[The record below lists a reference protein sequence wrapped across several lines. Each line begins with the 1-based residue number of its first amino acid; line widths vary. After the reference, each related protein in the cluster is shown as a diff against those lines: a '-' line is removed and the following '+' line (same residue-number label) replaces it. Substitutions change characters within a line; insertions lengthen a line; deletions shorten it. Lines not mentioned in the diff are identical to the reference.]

1 MSFLNLWAIL
11 ALIPLYLIYKQQ
23 IQHSDSRSIK
33 LLFFSLVFMILAIAR
48 PALQNSLQEQ
58 KFSSQDFIIALDASY
73 SMQADDLKPTRYIAS
88 KKAIQKL
95 LSMHP
100 KDRFTLFI
108 FTSNALLIS
117 PPTTDTS
124 LSMIALNSIHPEYI
138 LTKSTNITKLF
149 KTVSKLPIGV
159 KKLIIFSDGGDEHNL
174 QEIHKIAKNSNIKPF
189 LVATATQKGAA
200 LKKDAHF
207 IKDAH
212 ASLVISKI
220 NPSFKELANITDGK
234 YYELHSLDIIDTL
247 SADLKEDSKT
257 ETNIKVKTYKELFYV
272 PLTIALVL
280 FFLAVTK
287 FGTLFGILP
296 LLMIFPADSNA
307 FILDFY
313 HLNKAEGFTQTKH
326 YKKAIAEYKHV
337 TPSISSYYNIATL
350 YYKIGENKDALRYYT
365 KIQTTDP
372 KLKQAILYNM
382 GNCAARI
389 KKYERAKQF
398 YRQALSFGEDKDA
411 LYNLTLIKK
420 LHPKKVKDVL
430 SMMPKEQS
438 SKEAK
443 NHQKISKEEKN
454 FNNSSAR
461 SGSNQQS
468 QESSHGSGSQKK
480 KKHQTLQHSQTKNKN
495 SNYKLGYK
503 AYEIINK
510 GYSNEKEPW

>member
-1 MSFLNLWAIL
+1 MSFLNFWAIL

-117 PPTTDTS
+117 PPTTDTG

-174 QEIHKIAKNSNIKPF
+174 QEIHKITKNSNIKPF

-247 SADLKEDSKT
+247 SADLEEDSKT

-287 FGTLFGILP
+287 FGMLFSIFTLLVISHT
-296 LLMIFPADSNA
+296 DSNA
-307 FILDFY
+307 SIFDFY
-313 HLNKAEGFTQTKH
+313 HLHKAEQFTQAKH
-326 YKKAIAEYKHV
+326 YKKAITEYKNM
-337 TPSISSYYNIATL
+337 TPSVESYYNIATL
-350 YYKIGENKDALRYYT
+350 YYKLGENRDALKFYT
-365 KIQTTDP
+365 QIQTTNP
-372 KLKQAILYNM
+372 KIKQSILYNM
-382 GNCAARI
+382 ANCSVKI
-389 KKYERAKQF
+389 KKYERAKRF
-398 YRQALSFGEDKDA
+398 YRQALAFGEDNDA
-411 LYNLTLIKK
+411 LFNLFLLKK

-430 SMMPKEQS
+430 AMMPKQQTF
-438 SKEAK
+438 KEAK
-443 NHQKISKEEKN
+443 NHQKTSKEEKN
-454 FNNSSAR
+454 SNNSSAL
-461 SGSNQQS
+461 SGSNQES
-468 QESSHGSGSQKK
+468 HESSHGAGSQKK
-480 KKHQTLQHSQTKNKN
+480 KRYKALKHNQTKNESTK
-495 SNYKLGYK
+495 YKLGYK
-503 AYEIINK
+503 AYEQINK